1 MHSVSRGLEL
11 IVTMVNNEP
20 PRSLV
25 GRLSVAMCTY
35 NGAGFLSQQ
44 LNSILSQTEL
54 PDELVVCDDGS
65 TDDTVSILEAFAA
78 SAPFVVCIHRNV
90 ERLKSAQNFAKCFSF
105 CSGDVIVITD
115 QDDVWFPDR
124 IANTRAAFANDPALT
139 FTFSD
144 APLID
149 DHGNDLGRTLY
160 SSLQT
165 VQRDRKHYERGT
177 CLLQVILRCGAI
189 YGCTMAFRANL
200 LPLILPIPEMWGHD
214 GWVAV
219 VLSAVGPSARLSPVT
234 HYRQH
239 PRQFAGA
246 GNWKTKTRFEK
257 TSSAR
262 AKRYESEIRL
272 HELAIDAVQ
281 SKSELRQLLLPALH
295 ERLRFLHKRLDVR
308 LGGLHELPSL
318 VRLLYGGDYNRHG
331 SGFTSALKDLLR
343 LLAVL
348 PESRQ

>member
-1 MHSVSRGLEL
+1 
-11 IVTMVNNEP
+11 
-20 PRSLV
+20 
-25 GRLSVAMCTY
+25 MCTY
-35 NGAGFLSQQ
+35 NGASFLSQQ
-44 LNSILSQTEL
+44 LSSILSQTSL
-54 PDELVVCDDGS
+54 PDEMVVCDDCS
-65 TDDTVSILEAFAA
+65 SDDTVSILEAFAA
-78 SAPFVVCIHRNV
+78 TAPFVVCIHRNV

-144 APLID
+144 ALLID

-160 SSLQT
+160 DSLQT

-177 CLLQVILRCGAI
+177 CLLQVIMRCGAI

-200 LPLILPIPEMWGHD
+200 LSLILPIPEMWGHD
-214 GWVAV
+214 GWVSV
-219 VLSAVGPSARLSPVT
+219 VLSAVGPSRRLSPVT

-239 PRQFAGA
+239 AGQFAGA
-246 GNWKTKTRFEK
+246 GNCKTKSRIEK

-281 SKSELRQLLLPALH
+281 SKLELRQLLLPALYARL
-295 ERLRFLHKRLDVR
+295 EFLRKRLRVR
-308 LGGLHELPSL
+308 LGGLHEVPSL
-318 VRLLYGGDYNRHG
+318 IRLLYSGDYHRHTA
-331 SGFTSALKDLLR
+331 GFLSALKDLLR
-343 LLAVL
+343 HVGAL
-348 PESRQ
+348 PETRE